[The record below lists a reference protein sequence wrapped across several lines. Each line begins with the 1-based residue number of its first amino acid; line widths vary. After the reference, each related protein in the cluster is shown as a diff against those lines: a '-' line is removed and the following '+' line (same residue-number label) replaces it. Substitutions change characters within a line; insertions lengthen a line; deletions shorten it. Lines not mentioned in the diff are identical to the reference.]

1 MRLFLLAAAASL
13 SASSAAAQKPPRDEP
28 ADLMTALGIQRP
40 DPARIAAAIEA
51 AAAHPLGSTE
61 NPVRVGGPSGERA
74 YIARLRCA
82 DGSRPRVGQRGS
94 MGIGPFL
101 MIVDAYP
108 LDCGEAAPGRTTLMM
123 DMYHP
128 GHREDR
134 PPPGFSIAP
143 R

>member
-1 MRLFLLAAAASL
+1 MRLLLIATALLTAT
-13 SASSAAAQKPPRDEP
+13 SASAQKPPANDP
-28 ADLMTALGIQRP
+28 IDLETALGVQRP
-40 DPARIAAAIEA
+40 DPARIEAAIAA
-51 AAAHPLGSTE
+51 AAAHSLGSRE

-82 DGSRPRVGQRGS
+82 DGRPPRVGQRS
-94 MGIGPFL
+94 NMGIGAFL

-134 PPPGFSIAP
+134 APPGFSINP